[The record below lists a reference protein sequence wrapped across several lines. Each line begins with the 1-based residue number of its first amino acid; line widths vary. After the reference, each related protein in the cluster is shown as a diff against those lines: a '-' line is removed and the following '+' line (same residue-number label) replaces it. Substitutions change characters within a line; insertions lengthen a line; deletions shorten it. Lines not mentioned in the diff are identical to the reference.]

1 MKKALP
7 DAATSRRETG
17 KGRKEIYDICI
28 VSKKGRFVKC
38 ESLIAMTPFL
48 RQRPGRQRQ
57 TVGPSAVM
65 LAAT

>member
-1 MKKALP
+1 MRQHP
-7 DAATSRRETG
+7 E
-17 KGRKEIYDICI
+17 GRQGRGERKIYDPYI

-38 ESLIAMTPFL
+38 ESLIAMTPFP
-48 RQRPGRQRQ
+48 RPSAGRQRQ